1 MLVSHTL
8 TESRWRESEVLHA
21 CAHQGVE
28 LLPLGAAEQ
37 AESLLRDPLGRAA
50 RSLGTTRPTPAL
62 PAQPPRPLHA
72 LPPQQWVIRGMGGR
86 GRGGQWLGRGGVA
99 MRTRATEQRLS
110 ELPRVL
116 IVLHRDGH
124 LRLMRRKHVDMRTN
138 LLKELL
144 RLSVNSGGIRLYLT
158 NALDE
163 INVGCGVTARMG
175 MKLHGRKVYR

>member
-1 MLVSHTL
+1 
-8 TESRWRESEVLHA
+8 
-21 CAHQGVE
+21 
-28 LLPLGAAEQ
+28 
-37 AESLLRDPLGRAA
+37 
-50 RSLGTTRPTPAL
+50 
-62 PAQPPRPLHA
+62 
-72 LPPQQWVIRGMGGR
+72 
-86 GRGGQWLGRGGVA
+86 

-175 MKLHGRKVYR
+175 MKLHGRKYR